1 MSLKFNRDT
10 EKVERVKSRMYKV
23 IEQWANEELPSGVV
37 LMIPKEKFDLLE
49 TKIADLL
56 SNNCPEGGRYSNV
69 FDEE

>member
-1 MSLKFNRDT
+1 MTSK
-10 EKVERVKSRMYKV
+10 MYAA

-49 TKIADLL
+49 AKIANLL
-56 SNNCPEGGRYSNV
+56 SNNCPEGGCYANVYV